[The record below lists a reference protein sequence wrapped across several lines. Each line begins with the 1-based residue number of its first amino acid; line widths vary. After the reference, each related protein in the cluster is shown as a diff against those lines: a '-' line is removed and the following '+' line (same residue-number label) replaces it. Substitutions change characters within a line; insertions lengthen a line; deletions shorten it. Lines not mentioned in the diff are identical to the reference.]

1 MPIDLAWYLV
11 GPAHAFQFDLCR
23 CIKEIRMVQDSDDLP
38 SLKKKLSDLVECIPD
53 PRALQEWTER
63 VGCEMIIGARG
74 QGGGD
79 GAGAA
84 AAASSDGSGDDDDN
98 HDDDNDDDDDDGD
111 DDDEDDDRPPSKRHK
126 SNQRGPVVGTTL
138 AGGGATGGG
147 MRRVI

>member
-84 AAASSDGSGDDDDN
+84 AAAASSDGSGDDDDN
-98 HDDDNDDDDDDGD
+98 HDDDNDDDDGD
-111 DDDEDDDRPPSKRHK
+111 DDDDDDDRPPSKRHK
-126 SNQRGPVVGTTL
+126 SNQRGPAVGTTL